1 MIDVDGWPAVYVE
14 LKVAVATEAT
24 DDGSVPA
31 EVQPDSTAVSTISVR
46 NAAKRGMP
54 TQLGGFVPG
63 VDIRLGD
70 GVRLGLGRKVC
81 CSSSNGN
88 LAAGLATYR
97 GADHGQRHPSCGQR

>member
-54 TQLGGFVPG
+54 TQLGGFVPVNG
-63 VDIRLGD
+63 QDEVLAD
-70 GVRLGLGRKVC
+70 GLLI
-81 CSSSNGN
+81 S
-88 LAAGLATYR
+88 GLADTR
-97 GADHGQRHPSCGQR
+97 IPCRWPGVLRSG

>member
-46 NAAKRGMP
+46 NAAKRECP
-54 TQLGGFVPG
+54 LS
-63 VDIRLGD
+63 LAA
-70 GVRLGLGRKVC
+70 LGLGLTFD
-81 CSSSNGN
+81 SET
-88 LAAGLATYR
+88 AFA
-97 GADHGQRHPSCGQR
+97 